1 MELTTAAMGGK
12 LYENGL
18 YGEPERGAME
28 RVLSSTNEG
37 PARVLDLGELHAGPC
52 SDFAT
57 WM

>member
-1 MELTTAAMGGK
+1 MCGQ

-52 SDFAT
+52 SEFRDL
-57 WM
+57 M